1 MRAIRNLWRAIG
13 QNINGMRT
21 TLLNHKE
28 ALGQFVLVAII
39 GLIIVTNVRL
49 IHIITQVNERL
60 VIIDARVQWL
70 GDHLLPTRSDSPNP
84 FVIDV
89 TWEGAALRG
98 SPDAPIKIVEFC
110 DFQCPFCAASRAGLE
125 QVFEQYKGQIMLAYR
140 HFPLAGHP
148 EAMLAAEAS
157 ECAREQGKFWEMH
170 NLIFENAQDLSDNS
184 YRAFASEL
192 QLNLAQ
198 FDMCL
203 SEHRYRD
210 TILSD
215 LRDGQSYGVG
225 GTPTFFVNGR
235 MLRGVADLEQF
246 QEMIEPVL
254 TSVEPDENQCPQSLE
269 P

>member
-1 MRAIRNLWRAIG
+1 MGAIRNLWGAIS
-13 QNINGMRT
+13 QNVNGMRT

-28 ALGQFVLVAII
+28 ALGQLVLVAII

-49 IHIITQVNERL
+49 MHIIVQVNERL
-60 VIIDARVQWL
+60 VDIDARVQWL
-70 GDHLLPTRSDSPNP
+70 GDRLLSTRLDSPLSS
-84 FVIDV
+84 VIDV
-89 TWEGAALRG
+89 AWEDAALRG
-98 SPDAPIKIVEFC
+98 SPDAPVKIVEFC
-110 DFQCPFCAASRAGLE
+110 DFQCPFCAASQAGLE
-125 QVFEQYKGQIMLAYR
+125 QVFEQYGDQIMLAYR
-140 HFPLAGHP
+140 HFPLASHP
-148 EAMLAAEAS
+148 EAMFAAEAA

-170 NLIFENAQDLSDNS
+170 DLIFENAQDLSDDS
-184 YRAFASEL
+184 YQAFASEL
-192 QLNLAQ
+192 QLDLAQ

-210 TILSD
+210 TVLND

-235 MLRGVADLEQF
+235 MLRGVADLERF

-254 TSVEPDENQCPQSLE
+254 TSVEPDGNQCPQSLE